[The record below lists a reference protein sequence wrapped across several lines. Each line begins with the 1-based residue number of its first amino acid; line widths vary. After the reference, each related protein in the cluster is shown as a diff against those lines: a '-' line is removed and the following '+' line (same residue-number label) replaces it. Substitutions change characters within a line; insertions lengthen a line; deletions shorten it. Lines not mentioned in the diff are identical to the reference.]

1 MFDFD
6 LQMRFWRN
14 LTDVMLHSTQASL
27 AAASA
32 WQDQALASNGTPG
45 AMASSRATSLTPS
58 LTSQPPFSMMDW
70 PWMAAFAPPT
80 RTGAATWP
88 LMWWLGTPPTAA
100 ANNPL
105 AAMIPA
111 PMMSAMMPW
120 AGPMWQTA
128 WAVGPQSPMAQMAK
142 SMVPFW
148 SWPGMTWAC
157 MQMPLTSMLMS
168 SGMPYSVASPSAK
181 AGTAAMDAADA
192 AREQIDKMYSAYRS
206 DGGHATAQLIVLPW
220 TLAATFMKEA
230 SKPAA

>member
-45 AMASSRATSLTPS
+45 AIASLRATSLTPP

-111 PMMSAMMPW
+111 PMMSMMSAMMPW

-128 WAVGPQSPMAQMAK
+128 SALGPQSPMAQMAK
-142 SMVPFW
+142 SMAPFW

-192 AREQIDKMYSAYRS
+192 A
-206 DGGHATAQLIVLPW
+206 QLIVLPW